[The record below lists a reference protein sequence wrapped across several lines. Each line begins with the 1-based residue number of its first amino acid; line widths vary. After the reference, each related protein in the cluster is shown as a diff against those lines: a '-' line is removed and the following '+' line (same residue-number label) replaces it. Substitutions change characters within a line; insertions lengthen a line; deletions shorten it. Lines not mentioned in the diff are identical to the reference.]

1 MDQHFLFILLAS
13 FFYSVS
19 AGIAKRDTLSEI
31 SDFGNSIGN
40 SIKDMVGLETNKD
53 IIDDIKDIDNEKFC
67 VTDAQCLEHIQFC
80 NINNNLYGVCTF
92 HLWFWIALAAVVS
105 FFFCSCITS
114 ILCCCCRCCRK
125 AT

>member
-1 MDQHFLFILLAS
+1 MGSCAGACCLTMVTNTGLLA
-13 FFYSVS
+13 VLALAPWAH
-19 AGIAKRDTLSEI
+19 AGLVKRDTMSELTDI
-31 SDFGNSIGN
+31 SNSIGN

-92 HLWFWIALAAVVS
+92 HVRNRALDPWNNGN
-105 FFFCSCITS
+105 
-114 ILCCCCRCCRK
+114 
-125 AT
+125 